1 MQIMNTDPR
10 PTSLS
15 RATVA
20 QGNRD
25 GFTPLVFVYIGSG
38 IPDYAR
44 FSIRLANRTSGC
56 PIEVI
61 SDSPRPA
68 WAPRNAEWI
77 VTSEFYD
84 SSVFEKFRA
93 NNPLP
98 HDFREGFW
106 YNTAE
111 RLFVLEQFMMRY
123 DKSAILHG
131 EIDCLFFS
139 LPNLVSEL
147 EKTKKRGVFFAKET
161 KELGVAS
168 LLYINAVDGLARLR
182 AELVAKSHLGSEM
195 HILGQLPLDRGVFY
209 ALPTAESLY
218 REVNRSHDWP
228 LALETPNSIVDGAVI
243 GRWLFGLDPRN
254 TGGQGVV
261 NMVQNHKNAVQFP
274 YSLRD
279 LRFEIE
285 KNRPW
290 QIRVSTRGSSWATVY
305 VLHVHSKVHRRITW
319 PFVYRLIRNANVG
332 RQRRL
337 VCPEAKYIFRKPR
350 AAWRQLLIASRTPGG
365 ARKIATR
372 ALRLSVWK
380 KFLGNKLR

>member
-1 MQIMNTDPR
+1 MNTDSK
-10 PTSLS
+10 PTLLS
-15 RATVA
+15 RAIGA
-20 QGNRD
+20 PADRD
-25 GFTPLVFVYIGSG
+25 GYTPLVFVYVGSR

-44 FSIRLANRTSGC
+44 FSIRLANGTSGC

-68 WAPRNAEWI
+68 WAPRDVEW
-77 VTSEFYD
+77 VMTSEFYN

-106 YNTAE
+106 YHTAE
-111 RLFVLEQFMMRY
+111 RLFILEQFMMRY

-147 EKTKKRGVFFAKET
+147 ETTKKRGVFFAKET

-168 LLYINAVDGLARLR
+168 LLYINAVDALARLR

-195 HILGQLPLDRGVFY
+195 HILGQLPLDSGDFH

-228 LALETPNSIVDGAVI
+228 LALEMPNSIVDGAVI

-279 LRFEIE
+279 LRFAIE

-290 QIRVSTRGSSWATVY
+290 RIRVSSQGSSWATVHA
-305 VLHVHSKVHRRITW
+305 LHVHSKIHRRLTW
-319 PFVYRLIRNANVG
+319 PFIYRLMMNANVG
-332 RQRRL
+332 RRRRL
-337 VCPEAKYIFRKPR
+337 VLPEASYIFRKPR
-350 AAWRQLLIASRTPGG
+350 AAWRQILIATRTPGG

-372 ALRLSVWK
+372 ALRFSVWK
-380 KFLGNKLR
+380 EFLGKKLR

>member
-1 MQIMNTDPR
+1 MNTESR
-10 PTSLS
+10 STSLS
-15 RATVA
+15 QAKIA
-20 QGNRD
+20 LENGYD
-25 GFTPLVFVYIGSG
+25 SIPLVFVYIGSN

-44 FSIRLANRTSGC
+44 YSIRLANRTSGC
-56 PIEVI
+56 QLEVI
-61 SDSPRPA
+61 SDSPRPT
-68 WAPRNAEWI
+68 WAPRDVEW
-77 VTSEFYD
+77 VMTSEFYD

-106 YNTAE
+106 YHTAE
-111 RLFVLEQFMMRY
+111 RLFVLEQFMMSY

-139 LPNLVSEL
+139 LPNLVSKL

-168 LLYINAVDGLARLR
+168 LLYINAVEALVKLR
-182 AELVAKSHLGSEM
+182 EELISKSHLGSEM
-195 HILGQLPLDRGVFY
+195 HILGQLPLDRGDFH
-209 ALPTAESLY
+209 ALPTAESLH

-228 LALETPNSIVDGAVI
+228 LALKTPNSIVDGAVI

-279 LRFEIE
+279 LRFTIE

-290 QIRVSTRGSSWATVY
+290 RILVSSQGSSWATVHA
-305 VLHVHSKVHRRITW
+305 LHVHSKIHRRLTW
-319 PFVYRLIRNANVG
+319 PFVYRLIMNANVG
-332 RQRRL
+332 RRRRL
-337 VCPEAKYIFRKPR
+337 VLPEASYIFRKPR
-350 AAWRQLLIASRTPGG
+350 AAWRQILIATRSPGG
-365 ARKIATR
+365 ASKIVTR
-372 ALRLSVWK
+372 ALRFSVWK
-380 KFLGNKLR
+380 EFLGKKLR